1 MPRFSNCI
9 NLSNDLKQISISDLI
24 EKAKVLAKARRYSQ
38 STKWQYNERFRDLQQ
53 NATLFGTEKFTEEFI
68 TRHVNEGI
76 HKSSHLTCSSV
87 QRKSL
92 INFIATAINSS
103 PVFTY
108 ENGTDRIQTKALLK
122 NLVSYE
128 QRLKEQ
134 GKRRETV
141 KSYLQTTSKFLL
153 YLDRANKSDL
163 SNITPIDIR
172 NFITEL
178 GDERSPRSMR
188 IVPSHLKA
196 FLEFSGASSE
206 VIMFSNFR
214 VPCKSIPVRAMS
226 IENVEALWRYIE
238 GDDTDFRAKAIV
250 ATLLATGM
258 RPVDITGI
266 ELDDIDW
273 RCDTISFVQS
283 KTDEFMSI
291 ELFPTIGSAIARYIT
306 EQRPKGTGQK
316 YVFLPKKAPY
326 RRLSSTVCN
335 RILAIAFEKNGV
347 TYVSDGLHCPRAVRR
362 SLASQMIA
370 NGVPIQKAAAAIGH
384 VDEKSVDLYT
394 ELDVSKMRSIC
405 LPIPSSMK
413 GWLNNNG

>member
-1 MPRFSNCI
+1 MPQFSDCI
-9 NLSNDLKQISISDLI
+9 NLSNALKQVPISDLI
-24 EKAKVLAKARRYSQ
+24 EKARSLAESRLYSQ
-38 STKWQYNERFRDLQQ
+38 STKWHYNERFRDLQQ
-53 NATLFGTEKFTEEFI
+53 NATLFGTEKLTKEFVAHHI
-68 TRHVNEGI
+68 NEGI
-76 HKSSHLTCSSV
+76 HKSSRLTCSSI

-92 INFIATAINSS
+92 INFIATAIHSS

-108 ENGTDRIQTKALLK
+108 ENGADRIQIKTLLK

-128 QRLKEQ
+128 QHLKEQ
-134 GKRRETV
+134 EKRSETV
-141 KSYLQTTSKFLL
+141 KSYLQTASKFLL
-153 YLDRANKSDL
+153 YLDRVNKSDL
-163 SNITPIDIR
+163 LNISAIDVR
-172 NFITEL
+172 EFIAEL
-178 GDERSPRSMR
+178 GGDWSPRSMR

-196 FLEFSGASSE
+196 FLKFSGANSE
-206 VIMFSNFR
+206 AILFSNFR
-214 VPCKSIPVRAMS
+214 VPRKSIPVRAMS
-226 IENVEALWRYIE
+226 IDNVEALWKYIE

-258 RPVDITGI
+258 RPVDVTGL
-266 ELDDIDW
+266 ELGDIDW
-273 RCDTISFVQS
+273 RYDTISFVQS
-283 KTDEFMSI
+283 KTGESMSI
-291 ELFPTIGSAIARYIT
+291 KLFPAIGSAIARYIT
-306 EQRPKGTGQK
+306 EQRPKGTGEK

-326 RRLSSTVCN
+326 RRLTSTVCN
-335 RILAIAFEKNGV
+335 NILAIVFEKTGV